1 MPTTQGMVLSH
12 RLTQISYM
20 NKNMIK
26 YMPADQ
32 IKICKK
38 DVCVEARGENARII
52 VAVLS
57 VVALCAAFYY
67 VSKSTRFL
75 QMK

>member
-1 MPTTQGMVLSH
+1 MPNAQGLMLSYL
-12 RLTQISYM
+12 LTPIFYM
-20 NKNMIK
+20 NNNMVK

-32 IKICKK
+32 IKLCKK

-57 VVALCAAFYY
+57 MVALCVAFYY
-67 VSKSTRFL
+67 AAKSTRFL